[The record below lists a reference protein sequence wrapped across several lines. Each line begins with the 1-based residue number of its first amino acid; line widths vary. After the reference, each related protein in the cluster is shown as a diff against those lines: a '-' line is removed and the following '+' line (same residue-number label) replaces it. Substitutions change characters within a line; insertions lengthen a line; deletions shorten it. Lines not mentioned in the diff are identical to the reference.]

1 MNSIE
6 DKKRVKKNF
15 KNSLFEHSYSWKFL
29 IRMPFI
35 TTKRSK
41 GEKSPKKKT
50 KKIEADLGL
59 LQHPRWSA
67 L

>member
-15 KNSLFEHSYSWKFL
+15 KNSLFEHRYSWKFL
-29 IRMPFI
+29 IRMLFI

-41 GEKSPKKKT
+41 GEKSLKKKQ
-50 KKIEADLGL
+50 KK
-59 LQHPRWSA
+59 
-67 L
+67 